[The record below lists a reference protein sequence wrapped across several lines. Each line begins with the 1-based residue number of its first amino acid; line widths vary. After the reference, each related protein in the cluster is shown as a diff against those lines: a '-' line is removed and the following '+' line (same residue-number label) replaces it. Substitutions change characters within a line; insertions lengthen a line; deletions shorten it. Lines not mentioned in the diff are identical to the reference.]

1 MGGKASVATIYAVF
15 DQPVAQAGQVVTGTV
30 YLSVT
35 QDTLSC
41 VSIGCRI
48 VGQEF
53 TAVTHSDE
61 NATST
66 SVERRR
72 FVDSKFRLRSI
83 QEAVILRGQYGY
95 PFSFTVPA
103 NAPISTCAGNS
114 QCCGYVNYTMEVWLD
129 RPGWL
134 RWSFRYKTT
143 FAVASTPVA
152 FDRCPV
158 VIQPRSFDLRFLSLI
173 DCGNVLLGGHAESN
187 VMYAGETITVKFCV
201 VNCSHAHIKA
211 VEIEFTEHLKF
222 KGREHDIHK
231 RKLFRERLSPEQAN
245 LSYDTPL
252 FQPDEWEQRAVLRR
266 VADAISFGSTTHG
279 ARACTVRIPI
289 PLDAA
294 SSYQDGSTF
303 QIRHELQIKL
313 MTTFG
318 TCNASLTQQIY
329 VVNRA
334 PAHVPAEWLKYDKCG
349 PVPQLPPNWS
359 PYIAPMVMIPGI
371 ACDLGALRRPE
382 VKEKP
387 GAPVNYMG
395 TARVA
400 PIVATARV
408 APIVATVGSYDYV
421 QPYVALGKVVPLDL
435 RPVTALAAVQEFTV
449 TTQTAGYAPDPYG
462 DDVSSASSESSIV
475 PVRPK
480 ATTPAQLIEAVR
492 DSADPCGELESFLF
506 GGHTVDELQLEE
518 LYCLMSSVPL
528 MAAQLRFAQA
538 LARGLTNL
546 TCAKVA
552 RIAAGTM
559 EGGKGQVV
567 QAMLRT
573 GRLRDRENVRLI
585 RAQLSPAAWAGVERY
600 LC

>member
-15 DQPVAQAGQVVTGTV
+15 DQPVVQAGQVVTGTV

-35 QDTLSC
+35 KHTLSC

-48 VGQEF
+48 VGQEL

-66 SVERRR
+66 SAERRR

-103 NAPISTCAGNS
+103 NAPTSTCAGNS

-134 RWSFRYKTT
+134 CWSFRYKTT

-158 VIQPRSFDLRFLSLI
+158 VMQSRSFDLRFLSLI

-187 VMYAGETITVKFCV
+187 MVYAGETTTIKFCV
-201 VNCSHAHIKA
+201 VNCSQAHIKA
-211 VEIEFTEHLKF
+211 VEIEFTEHLKI

-245 LSYDTPL
+245 LKTPS

-266 VADAISFGSTTHG
+266 VAHAVTFGSTTHG
-279 ARACTVRIPI
+279 ARACTVRIPL
-289 PLDAA
+289 PSDTA
-294 SSYQDGSTF
+294 SSYQDGGTF

-313 MTTFG
+313 VTTFG
-318 TCNASLTQQIY
+318 TCNASLTQQIH

-334 PAHVPAEWLKYDKCG
+334 PAHVPAQWLKYDKCG

-395 TARVA
+395 TARVS
-400 PIVATARV
+400 
-408 APIVATVGSYDYV
+408 PIVATVGSYDYV

-435 RPVTALAAVQEFTV
+435 SPVSAFTAVHDFTSS
-449 TTQTAGYAPDPYG
+449 TQTAGYAPDPYG

-492 DSADPCGELESFLF
+492 DSADPCGELENFLQE
-506 GGHTVDELQLEE
+506 GHTVDELQLEE

-538 LARGLTNL
+538 LARGLTSL

-552 RIAAGTM
+552 SIAAGTM

-600 LC
+600 LFSVVEGCLLV